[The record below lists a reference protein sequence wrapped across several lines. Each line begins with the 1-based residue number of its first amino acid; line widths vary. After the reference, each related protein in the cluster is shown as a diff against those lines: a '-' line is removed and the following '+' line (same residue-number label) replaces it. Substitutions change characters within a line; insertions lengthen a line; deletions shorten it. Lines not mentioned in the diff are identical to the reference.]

1 MPDLSPL
8 VMRHVLRL
16 FAPAGQ
22 FEAARLLR
30 DDCCPGAGPAL
41 SERIQC
47 AALKLSQGRIDLLC
61 DAIALARTD
70 WRDLLV
76 AAGFDHDAKAHLDW
90 PEATAGD

>member
-16 FAPAGQ
+16 FAPEDQ

-30 DDCCPGAGPAL
+30 DDCSMGNSPAL
-41 SERIQC
+41 SERVQC
-47 AALKLSQGRIDLLC
+47 AALKLSEGRIDRLY
-61 DAIALARTD
+61 DAIALAQTD

-76 AAGFDHDAKAHLDW
+76 AAGFAEGPRAHLAW
-90 PEATAGD
+90 PD